1 MGITNKLSNSSSST
15 KMGSMIGAFGV
26 AEKIANWFKMDI
38 VNTTVILTGSGS
50 GCSCRGCCG
59 CCDGCCCGSG

>member
-1 MGITNKLSNSSSST
+1 MRDLVLGTNWVNMVGLGTVGITNKLSSSSSST

-38 VNTTVILTGSGS
+38 VNTTVILTGSG
-50 GCSCRGCCG
+50 RI
-59 CCDGCCCGSG
+59 